1 MQSKK
6 KRQLV
11 EETILSSYESMYR
24 IAFTYVKNQEDA
36 LDIVQDSACRAMQHA
51 DSVKKEEYV
60 ETWLFR
66 IVINC
71 AMDFLSRKKREVSM
85 DNPEYYIQGASWD
98 SYEDMDLKRALD
110 KLNSKERTIVLLR
123 FFEDKKL
130 EEIAEVLRL
139 KTNTVKSILYRSIQ
153 KLEIE
158 MTKGE
163 KLS

>member
-36 LDIVQDSACRAMQHA
+36 LDIVQDSACRAMQYA

-85 DNPEYYIQGASWD
+85 DNPEYYIQG
-98 SYEDMDLKRALD
+98 ALD

>member
-24 IAFTYVKNQEDA
+24 IAFTYVKNQED
-36 LDIVQDSACRAMQHA
+36 
-51 DSVKKEEYV
+51 
-60 ETWLFR
+60 
-66 IVINC
+66 

>member
-1 MQSKK
+1 MQLFRTVRRLTYVKRKERRDNMQSKK

-24 IAFTYVKNQEDA
+24 IAFTYVKNQED
-36 LDIVQDSACRAMQHA
+36 
-51 DSVKKEEYV
+51 
-60 ETWLFR
+60 
-66 IVINC
+66 

>member
-36 LDIVQDSACRAMQHA
+36 LDIVQDSACRAMQYA

-98 SYEDMDLKRALD
+98 SYEDMD
-110 KLNSKERTIVLLR
+110 SKERTIVLLR

>member
-36 LDIVQDSACRAMQHA
+36 LDIVQDSACRAMQYA

-98 SYEDMDLKRALD
+98 SYEDMDLKRA
-110 KLNSKERTIVLLR
+110 KERTIVLLR

>member
-1 MQSKK
+1 MQ
-6 KRQLV
+6 
-11 EETILSSYESMYR
+11 Y
-24 IAFTYVKNQEDA
+24 
-36 LDIVQDSACRAMQHA
+36 A

>member
-1 MQSKK
+1 
-6 KRQLV
+6 
-11 EETILSSYESMYR
+11 
-24 IAFTYVKNQEDA
+24 
-36 LDIVQDSACRAMQHA
+36 
-51 DSVKKEEYV
+51 
-60 ETWLFR
+60 
-66 IVINC
+66 
-71 AMDFLSRKKREVSM
+71 
-85 DNPEYYIQGASWD
+85 
-98 SYEDMDLKRALD
+98 MDLKRALD
-110 KLNSKERTIVLLR
+110 KLNAKERTIVLLR